1 MIHGHPGERAQI
13 ASLVRAVR
21 EGHSQA
27 LLVEGPP
34 GIGKSTLLA
43 EAVAQAG
50 DLRVLR
56 AQGFESERE
65 IPYAGL
71 FELLLPVLDLAAE
84 LPENQRR
91 ALHGA
96 LAIEAAPPRDRFS
109 VPVAVLSLL
118 GAATEQGPVLVLA
131 DDVQWLDDASREALF
146 FVARRALHEGL
157 GVLLAARDS
166 DGGPIEDTGIERLGV
181 GALDEASARAVLAHA
196 AGELAPE
203 VAEAIVGASAGNP
216 LALEELPRLLSA
228 DQRAGRAP
236 LAAPLGTEHALQQAF
251 ARRLD
256 ELPEPTQVAL
266 CAVAAAAGAPR
277 ELVVR
282 ALDELHVGEA
292 ALTPAARDGLL
303 GDDADRLT
311 LRHPLLAAAAYHSRP
326 SSERRAVHVALAAV
340 AAEPGRRGWHLS
352 AAASGPDA
360 VAAEAMQAAG
370 EDARGRGAHGEAARA
385 FARAAELSGDV
396 EQRAAR
402 GLQAAIDAMLA
413 GDLALAAR
421 LGAAAGRESS
431 DPQVQLQAEMIGA
444 RVAVRTGD
452 PTGGRQ
458 RLEALATQLQQTGQG
473 AMAAVLQL
481 EAATVHMV
489 TGDTEALLDMAVR
502 AREQAEAAGA
512 AEVATLAVLVSGET
526 LLAVG
531 RTEEG
536 ERLLAA
542 TEPLLD
548 QADPLSDLAELIGMA
563 ASSSLWV
570 ERFDRAER
578 ITGRMIEIARDA
590 GAAARLPYPLDVRS
604 QLNWRRGHW
613 AAAYADAEESVRL
626 ARETGQLAQAAVALP
641 ALVRAEAGLG
651 RLDAARAHGA
661 EGLVLAERAAGE
673 ATVLHVLAAL
683 GFLEISAG
691 RPDDA
696 IAWLQRAAEIV
707 RRRGYA
713 QPALALFAG
722 DHVEALIRAGRRE
735 EAEAE
740 LGRLAAEAQSTG
752 GAWANAVTE
761 RCRALLAPDGE
772 VEAHAARAM
781 GWHDRVD
788 MPFERARTE
797 LVLGERLRRARRRAD
812 ARGPLERALEVFERL
827 GAEPWAAR
835 TRTELTATGGAYRTE
850 HEVSPADELT
860 PHELQVALL
869 VADGLTNR
877 EVAAAL
883 FLSPKTIEHHLSII
897 YRKLGLRSRAQL
909 AALLA
914 SERATSAIAAR

>member
-1 MIHGHPGERAQI
+1 MIHGHPAERAQLG
-13 ASLVRAVR
+13 ALVDAVRAGESR
-21 EGHSQA
+21 A
-27 LLVEGPP
+27 LLIEGPP

-71 FELLLPVLDLAAE
+71 FELLLPILDLAE
-84 LPENQRR
+84 GLPDSQRQ

-96 LAIEAAPPRDRFS
+96 LAIEAAPPRDRFA

-118 GAATEQGPVLVLA
+118 GAATDEGPVLVVA
-131 DDVQWLDDASREALF
+131 DDVQWLDDASRDALF

-166 DGGPIEDTGIERLGV
+166 DGGPVEQDGIARLTV
-181 GALDEASARAVLAHA
+181 DALDEASAHAVLAQT
-196 AGELAPE
+196 AGDLAPE
-203 VAEAIVGASAGNP
+203 VAAAIVAASAGNP

-228 DQRAGRAP
+228 EQRAGRAP
-236 LAAPLGTEHALQQAF
+236 LTAPLGTEHALQDAF
-251 ARRLD
+251 AQRLA
-256 ELPEPTQVAL
+256 ELPQATQTAL
-266 CAVAAAAGAPR
+266 CAVAAAAGASR
-277 ELVVR
+277 QVVALALEEL
-282 ALDELHVGEA
+282 GPGQA
-292 ALTPAARDGLL
+292 ALTAAREDGLL
-303 GDDADRLT
+303 ADDGERVA
-311 LRHPLLAAAAYHSRP
+311 LRHPLLAAAAYHARP
-326 SSERRAVHVALAAV
+326 SSERRAVHLALAAV
-340 AAEPGRRGWHLS
+340 SADPARRGWHLS

-360 VAAEAMQAAG
+360 EAAEALAAAG
-370 EDARGRGAHGEAARA
+370 QDARGRGAHGEAARA
-385 FARAAELSGDV
+385 FARAGELSPGA
-396 EQRAAR
+396 EQRAAAN
-402 GLQAAIDAMLA
+402 LQAAISAMLA

-421 LGAAAGRESS
+421 LGAAAGRDSD
-431 DPQVQLQAEMIGA
+431 DPQVRLQAEMIGA

-452 PTGGRQ
+452 PVGGRE
-458 RLEALATQLQQTGQG
+458 RLETLAAQVQQAGQG
-473 AMAAVLQL
+473 AMAAVLLL

-489 TGDTEALLDMAVR
+489 TGDTDALLAMAVR

-512 AEVATLAVLVSGET
+512 DEVATLALLVSGET

-531 RTEEG
+531 RTQEG
-536 ERLLAA
+536 ERLLSAA
-542 TEPLLD
+542 EPLLD

-578 ITGRMIEIARDA
+578 ITGRMIDIAREV

-604 QLNWRRGHW
+604 QLNWRRGLW
-613 AAAYADAEESVRL
+613 AAAYADAEEAVRL

-661 EGLVLAERAAGE
+661 EGLALAERAAGE

-691 RPDDA
+691 RPDEA
-696 IAWLQRAAEIV
+696 IAWLRRAAEIV

-713 QPALALFAG
+713 QPALALFAA

-735 EAEAE
+735 EGEVE
-740 LGRLAAEAQSTG
+740 LERLAAEAQATG
-752 GAWANAVTE
+752 GAWAHAVTE
-761 RCRALLAPDGE
+761 RCRALLAPDDA
-772 VEAHAARAM
+772 VEAHAARALE
-781 GWHDRVD
+781 WHARVD

-812 ARGPLERALEVFERL
+812 ARGPLERALGVFERL

-835 TRTELTATGGAYRTE
+835 ARTELTATGGAYRTD
-850 HEVSPADELT
+850 HQVAPADELT

-914 SERATSAIAAR
+914 SERQGEPLSAS